1 MKLEST
7 WNRSVKIM
15 YDLPYDTHRWLI
27 EPISES
33 AHIKRIL
40 IQRFLNFVKQVR
52 LSNKS
57 ITKVLLNTIMY
68 NVRSTTGYNLRRIM
82 LETNSMDINELQK
95 FNIENIKYH
104 PVKDEDKWKVSVIK
118 ECINAKFGKFEID
131 GFSTEELDEMCGNL
145 CSY

>member
-1 MKLEST
+1 
-7 WNRSVKIM
+7 
-15 YDLPYDTHRWLI
+15 
-27 EPISES
+27 
-33 AHIKRIL
+33 
-40 IQRFLNFVKQVR
+40 
-52 LSNKS
+52 
-57 ITKVLLNTIMY
+57 MY
-68 NVRSTTGYNLRRIM
+68 NVRSTTGYNLRRNM